1 MTSETSRIFHR
12 MMLKI
17 IGGVLLLA
25 GIIYL
30 RYRSG
35 AVSRREKR

>member
-1 MTSETSRIFHR
+1 

-17 IGGVLLLA
+17 IGGALLLA
-25 GIIYL
+25 GIIFL
-30 RYRSG
+30 RYRSA